1 MSIAISVKL
10 KPSLLLCALLLMLLA
25 ALGSVAG
32 WLVWGSGS
40 DSGRLPIFNGLLV
53 LCLLGLGVLAG
64 LQIRPAL
71 HPFEIHI
78 SSDAQIMLIP
88 ENARGVNVQLLA
100 DSTLWPHCMLLHF
113 HDAATGQRYAVPVLP
128 DSVNRVEFRALL
140 VACRWL
146 EARHG
151 VLDQEKN
158 L

>member
-1 MSIAISVKL
+1 
-10 KPSLLLCALLLMLLA
+10 MLLA

-32 WLVWGSGS
+32 WLVWVHGVEGI

-53 LCLLGLGVLAG
+53 LCLLALGALAGWVG
-64 LQIRPAL
+64 LQIRSAL

-78 SSDAQIMLIP
+78 LPGAQIMLNTD
-88 ENARGVNVQLLA
+88 NAHSAHSAHSVHVQLLA
-100 DSTLWPHCMLLHF
+100 ASTLWPHCMLLHF
-113 HDAATGQRYAVPVLP
+113 RDAATGRRYAVPVLP
-128 DSVNRVEFRALL
+128 DSVSRAEFRALL

-151 VLDQEKN
+151 VLDREKN